1 MIVCV
6 DEGGEKR
13 RSEKEKKIE
22 AIPRPDRSQQNHG
35 VRIKDREMNVLFF
48 VLEEG
53 EGFRFFFVSFYFGF
67 GSFVFFCLLLVCL
80 VLTLDDTKNGSG

>member
-1 MIVCV
+1 MK
-6 DEGGEKR
+6 GEKKDER
-13 RSEKEKKIE
+13 EKKIE

-53 EGFRFFFVSFYFGF
+53 RGFDSFLFRFILGLGVLS
-67 GSFVFFCLLLVCL
+67 SFVFSWFVWF
-80 VLTLDDTKNGSG
+80 

>member
-1 MIVCV
+1 MK
-6 DEGGEKR
+6 GEKKDVAR
-13 RSEKEKKIE
+13 ERKKIE
-22 AIPRPDRSQQNHG
+22 AIPRPDRSQPNHG

-67 GSFVFFCLLLVCL
+67 GSFVYICLLLVCL